1 MNHKNFP
8 PEHPWI
14 RQGVMQRRT
23 LRACEKFGKRPRRKI
38 IYPQSLV
45 ELVTRRQLEFFCDGY
60 RVPPHYLPIAVQPGA
75 WGYVCCERAPTHHG
89 MVEVIPAGMVLKARG
104 E

>member
-8 PEHPWI
+8 PEHPWM

-23 LRACEKFGKRPRRKI
+23 LRKCEKFGKQPRPAI
-38 IYPQSLV
+38 FYPQSAV
-45 ELVTRRQLEFFCDGY
+45 EQVIRRELEVLYDGY
-60 RVPPHYLPIAVQPGA
+60 RIPMFPLTAVQPGSR
-75 WGYVCCERAPTHHG
+75 GYACCHRAPTLYG
-89 MVEVIPAGMVLKARG
+89 MIELLPAGMVRKARG